1 MTLNRF
7 GNMKIV
13 KKLALATGASVFQ
26 LACLAGLS
34 LWALSDMNSAAIKAE
49 HYAYKLDL
57 AESIDARESE
67 IALRMSSLPTSRQV
81 SRDVE
86 QVLVL
91 RKEYR
96 AALDE
101 LKETA
106 TTDEDKTLLRHIEEI
121 VAPWRDLNNQIMQ
134 AVQAGKHMDAA
145 QVREESVARFDALKP
160 AVAAYLK
167 YRQGRLETFQK
178 EQQDTGVPRLRLW
191 LIGFAICSLLTA
203 SILNML
209 TARSIAVPLEKTV
222 ALLESVANGDLTEEV
237 AAEYLARKDEVG
249 MLTRAVETMTA
260 SLRDV
265 FTNITDGIHM
275 VSSSS
280 TELSANSGQMT
291 DGARVASDKAHSV
304 ATATEEMTATI
315 MSVATG
321 MEQTTT
327 NVAVISSATEEMTAT
342 IGEIAGNSE
351 KARRITE
358 EANRQAARISEQMN
372 QLGQA
377 AHEIGKVTETITEIS
392 SQTNLL
398 ALNATIEAARA
409 GSAGKGFAVVANE
422 IKELAQQTA
431 AATEDIKARIAG
443 VQSSSAGGIAEI
455 DKVSRVI
462 HEVSE
467 IVASIAAAIEE
478 QSTMTKDIA
487 GNIGEAATGVKDAN
501 LRVVESSQATQE
513 IAREIAGVDHAAS
526 QMADGSEQV
535 KVGAAGLTQVAEQLQ
550 AAVARFRVSNGDSD
564 VRGRAVS
571 AHSSSVDLAML
582 QTAISAHS
590 AWRARLKTASAS
602 GKFDFPVSTVKADN
616 QCQFGKWLY
625 GSELPADEKQTEQYR
640 KVKRL
645 HAQFHEEA
653 SKVAQFAIS
662 GQQSA
667 AEKALGLSGDFSK
680 TSSALMDALHQW
692 GGTH

>member
-1 MTLNRF
+1 
-7 GNMKIV
+7 
-13 KKLALATGASVFQ
+13 
-26 LACLAGLS
+26 
-34 LWALSDMNSAAIKAE
+34 
-49 HYAYKLDL
+49 
-57 AESIDARESE
+57 
-67 IALRMSSLPTSRQV
+67 
-81 SRDVE
+81 
-86 QVLVL
+86 
-91 RKEYR
+91 
-96 AALDE
+96 
-101 LKETA
+101 
-106 TTDEDKTLLRHIEEI
+106 
-121 VAPWRDLNNQIMQ
+121 
-134 AVQAGKHMDAA
+134 
-145 QVREESVARFDALKP
+145 
-160 AVAAYLK
+160 
-167 YRQGRLETFQK
+167 LETFQK

-291 DGARVASDKAHSV
+291 DGARMASDKAHSV
-304 ATATEEMTATI
+304 ATATEEMTANI

-327 NVAVISSATEEMTAT
+327 NLTSVASATEEMTAT
-342 IGEIAGNSE
+342 IGEIARNSE

-358 EANRQAARISEQMN
+358 EATRQAARISEQMN

-377 AHEIGKVTETITEIS
+377 AREIGKVTETITEIS

-455 DKVSRVI
+455 EKVSQVI

-467 IVASIAAAIEE
+467 IVSSIAAAIEE
-478 QSTMTKDIA
+478 QSTVTKDIA
-487 GNIGEAATGVKDAN
+487 RNIGEAATGVKDAN
-501 LRVVESSQATQE
+501 LRVSESSQATQE
-513 IAREIAGVDHAAS
+513 IAREISGVDQAAG

-535 KVGAAGLTQVAEQLQ
+535 KVGALELSQVAEQLQ

-625 GSELPADEKQTEQYR
+625 GSELPAAEKQTEQYR